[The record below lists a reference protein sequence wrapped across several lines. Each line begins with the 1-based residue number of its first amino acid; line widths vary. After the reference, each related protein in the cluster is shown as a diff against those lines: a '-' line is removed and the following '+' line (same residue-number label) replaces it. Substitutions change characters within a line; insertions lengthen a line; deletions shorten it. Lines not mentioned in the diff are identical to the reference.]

1 MPDSPIRREFWRQGF
16 VCVPGV
22 FQEPECRSLAELVER
37 VVDEQAAVLRSEN
50 PALLGTPGRHG
61 GIPIGDS
68 TLRATVEVGED
79 GSSSWELTRP
89 TRWYP
94 EYPRFRET
102 ALDSRIAAIASE
114 LLGGEALVYADQAF
128 LKPPGKGGPRS
139 LHQDNWYFGL
149 TTSDVV
155 LTAWIALDDADEENG
170 ALRYRPGTHR
180 NGVVPHTNRDEQWTI
195 TGEHAGPAEEVI
207 AAAKMGTVVFH
218 HGATMHSSG
227 PNVSQRQ
234 RRAYGVHYLR
244 RGARF
249 WRDSN
254 AHLAL
259 GALLAAEGAAGG
271 GGQGDDADVDAMTVE
286 QDGRIQVSDTVRGM
300 RDELSRDVGGPK
312 L

>member
-1 MPDSPIRREFWRQGF
+1 LVS
-16 VCVPGV
+16 GV
-22 FQEPECRSLAELVER
+22 
-37 VVDEQAAVLRSEN
+37 
-50 PALLGTPGRHG
+50 PALPR
-61 GIPIGDS
+61 
-68 TLRATVEVGED
+68 D
-79 GSSSWELTRP
+79 G
-89 TRWYP
+89 
-94 EYPRFRET
+94 
-102 ALDSRIAAIASE
+102 LDSRIAAIASE

-128 LKPPGKGGPRS
+128 LKPPGGPRS

-180 NGVVPHTNRDEQWTI
+180 NGVVPHTNQDEQWTI
-195 TGEHAGPAEEVI
+195 TGEHAGPTEEVI

-259 GALLAAEGAAGG
+259 GALLSVDGAAG
-271 GGQGDDADVDAMTVE
+271 GGQGDDTDVDAMTVE
-286 QDGRIQVSDTVRGM
+286 QDGKIQVSDTVRGM
-300 RDELSRDVGGPK
+300 RDELSRQGGDVTGGPK

>member
-1 MPDSPIRREFWRQGF
+1 M
-16 VCVPGV
+16 
-22 FQEPECRSLAELVER
+22 
-37 VVDEQAAVLRSEN
+37 
-50 PALLGTPGRHG
+50 
-61 GIPIGDS
+61 
-68 TLRATVEVGED
+68 
-79 GSSSWELTRP
+79 
-89 TRWYP
+89 
-94 EYPRFRET
+94 
-102 ALDSRIAAIASE
+102 
-114 LLGGEALVYADQAF
+114 
-128 LKPPGKGGPRS
+128 
-139 LHQDNWYFGL
+139 
-149 TTSDVV
+149 

-195 TGEHAGPAEEVI
+195 TGGHAGPTEEVI

-259 GALLAAEGAAGG
+259 GALLAVEGAEPRG

-286 QDGRIQVSDTVRGM
+286 QDGRIHVSDTVRGM
-300 RDELSRDVGGPK
+300 RDELSRKEGDVTGGPK